1 MSNKK
6 KTLKKSSAKSNITFV
21 VVSLVVAIVL
31 VIVIAGAA
39 FMWISKYTEH
49 GVEIEVPSV
58 IGIYTEEAEVLL
70 SAQDLHLQV
79 IDSTYTDKV
88 PFGAVVEQNPS
99 AGAHVKHGRPIYVIV
114 NAQSRRQV
122 PMPDLHDMSYR
133 QAMAMLQAVG
143 LTLDSMRYEPSV
155 YRDLVLD
162 VEADG
167 HTVEAGTRLE
177 EGTAVVLIVGKG
189 QGTEQTYVPNVVGK
203 TISSAREI
211 LLGAHLV
218 AGAIN
223 YDEQPT
229 DTVQAVYVYEQSP
242 NGGIWLLEGS
252 RIDLM
257 LTTDSL
263 KATKKIN
270 NVDEEEFF

>member
-1 MSNKK
+1 MVVAFV
-6 KTLKKSSAKSNITFV
+6 LV
-21 VVSLVVAIVL
+21 VVIV
-31 VIVIAGAA
+31 GAV
-39 FMWISKYTEH
+39 FLWVSKYTEH
-49 GVEIEVPSV
+49 GVEIEVPSI
-58 IGIYTEEAEVLL
+58 IGTYTEEAEVLL
-70 SAQDLHLQV
+70 SAQDLQLQI

-88 PFGAVVEQNPS
+88 SFGAVVEQNPS

-114 NAQSRRQV
+114 NAQARRQV

-133 QAMAMLQAVG
+133 QAVSMLQAVG
-143 LTLDSMRYEPSV
+143 LTIDSMRYEPSV

-162 VEADG
+162 VELDE
-167 HTVEAGTRLE
+167 HPIEAGARLE

-189 QGTEQTYVPNVVGK
+189 QGTEQTYVPNMIGK
-203 TISSAREI
+203 TLSSAREI

-270 NVDEEEFF
+270 NIDEEEFF